1 MTHFFRAAFYWFIL
15 GWSGLF
21 SYAQPPSPA
30 SRVVVLVNSND
41 PKSIELGQYYAQ
53 QRGIP
58 LANVIELPLSAAETI
73 SWREY
78 VDSLHNPL
86 LNQLLADGWIRGVKG
101 LEVDAVGRENMALA
115 VHSIHY
121 LVSMRGVPLRIAHAA
136 EFALNGGAE
145 IPAALR
151 FNRAAVDSELTLL
164 LAPAN
169 AATLAFVPNPYF
181 QQSNPSAHA
190 KARVIPVSRLDGPK
204 SSDVVRLIDRS
215 LLGEA
220 QGLMGRAY
228 IDLGGPHKKGD
239 VWLEAAGDAAKA
251 AFFDTDFERT
261 GRAMGDLDRF
271 DAPAIYMGWYRA
283 HADGP
288 WREPRWTVP
297 VGAIGFHLHSF
308 SAASV
313 RDVKRGW
320 LAAFIAQGYCATVG
334 NVYEPYL
341 EYSHRPD
348 LLLQNLL
355 AGHSFGEAI
364 LYSLPVFSWAGV
376 AIGDPLYRPF
386 KLGLSQQ
393 LAQAQDSQADPYL
406 ILRQLNRIQLQSGD
420 AAALQF
426 ARQQFS
432 HNPSLALAYRLA
444 QLYQASGQNAAA
456 VDALRIVG
464 YMTVFAADERVLVQQ
479 IAELLQQIER
489 PKLALSLYQ
498 RLLQSPSLN
507 SKLRLQLLDSG
518 RQLAQLMGERQLAA
532 HWGNQLRSLNVPPAV
547 K

>member
-1 MTHFFRAAFYWFIL
+1 MTHFLRVAFYFFIF
-15 GWSGLF
+15 GWNGLF
-21 SYAQPPSPA
+21 LCAQPLDPA
-30 SRVVVLVNSND
+30 ARVVILVNSND

-86 LNQLLADGWIRGVKG
+86 LNKLLADGWIRGLKG
-101 LEVDAVGRENMALA
+101 LEADVLGREHMALA
-115 VHSIHY
+115 LHSIHY

-136 EFALNGGAE
+136 EFALDGGAE

-181 QQSNPSAHA
+181 QQLNPSVAA
-190 KARVIPVSRLDGPK
+190 TARVIPVSRLDGPK

-261 GRAMGDLDRF
+261 GRAMGDLDRL

-288 WREPRWTVP
+288 WREPRWSVP

-308 SAASV
+308 SAVSV

-364 LYSLPVFSWAGV
+364 LYSLPVLSWAGV

-393 LAQAQDSQADPYL
+393 LAQDSQTNPYL

-432 HNPSLALAYRLA
+432 HTPSLALAYRLA
-444 QLYQASGQNAAA
+444 QLYQAFGQNAAA
-456 VDALRIVG
+456 VDALRIVE

-498 RLLQSPSLN
+498 RLLQSRSLN
-507 SKLRLQLLDSG
+507 SKLRLKLLDAG
-518 RQLAQLMGERQLAA
+518 RQLAQLVGERQLAA
-532 HWGNQLRSLNVPPAV
+532 HWNDQLRRLTAPLTV